1 MAGKDMCHIRTVC
14 RSKPTAS
21 GCMARGTVRRVWIRV
36 PPGAPCLATL
46 LSMTQALGDLPPT
59 FTTQTARQLGWHPRG
74 LYQLRDSGQVY
85 ELSRGVFRRADAPVP
100 SWPDLL
106 AVGTRVPKGI
116 ICCLSALVVHDLTDE
131 LPRAVQVAVRRT
143 QRPPRIGHPPTEV
156 FRFADETFE
165 LGLSSVEAAPSEPV
179 RIYTAERTIIDLMR
193 LRQRLGESLA
203 LGALK
208 RYLRR
213 RQARPGELLNNAR
226 VLNVLGPVRIA
237 LDVASAE

>member
-1 MAGKDMCHIRTVC
+1 VLWKLRIAGVHGQNHGQAVGRDRAG
-14 RSKPTAS
+14 RA
-21 GCMARGTVRRVWIRV
+21 AAWIEML
-36 PPGAPCLATL
+36 PGVLDLATL
-46 LSMTQALGDLPPT
+46 LSMVLALDDLPPT
-59 FTTQTARQLGWHPRG
+59 FMRHTARQLGWHPRD

-116 ICCLSALVVHDLTDE
+116 ICCVSALVVHDLTDE

-143 QRPPRIGHPPTEV
+143 QRPPRISHPPTEV
-156 FRFADETFE
+156 FRFNDETFE
-165 LGLSSVEAAPSEPV
+165 LGLSSVEAAPSESV
-179 RIYTAERTIIDLMR
+179 RIYSAERTVIDLMR

-213 RQARPGELLNNAR
+213 RQARPGELLSIAR
-226 VLNVLGPVRIA
+226 LLNVLGPVRMA